1 MLPTFGD
8 RHAITLWYYDQAERT
23 DAVKRA
29 REEGSAKKVATAS
42 VASQQTAKVRHC
54 ISRYTVQCVFL
65 ESALMGFIIS
75 LVCRCLL
82 AS

>member
-42 VASQQTAKVRHC
+42 VASQQTAKVLY
-54 ISRYTVQCVFL
+54 IQYSV
-65 ESALMGFIIS
+65 SS
-75 LVCRCLL
+75 WNLL
-82 AS
+82 